1 MTTDLARTHYPDA
14 IVARAVVLAAEG
26 HSIRRIESDL
36 AKEFPDEVTPSREA
50 VRRWAQA
57 YADSC
62 REEEGDRVQRII
74 TLADEAVVA
83 GLHGVRDSEHPEKYI
98 IPANAVAGTY
108 RDKRDRVAKPPEQSQ
123 PFAIIVNL
131 TTTAPTGDVKDDT
144 PETIEGEARV
154 IED

>member
-74 TLADEAVVA
+74 TLADDAVVA
-83 GLHGVRDSEHPEKYI
+83 GLHGARESEHPEKYI

-108 RDKRDRVAKPPEQSQ
+108 RDKRDRVAEPPKQSQ
-123 PFAIIVNL
+123 PFAIIIQL
-131 TTTAPTGDVKDDT
+131 PTDDVKPDT
-144 PETIEGEARV
+144 ETMEGEARV

>member
-36 AKEFPDEVTPSREA
+36 AKEFPDEATPSRDT
-50 VRRWAQA
+50 VRRWALAQ
-57 YADSC
+57 ADSS

-74 TLADEAVVA
+74 SLADDAVVA
-83 GLHGVRDSEHPEKYI
+83 GLHGARDSDHPEKYI

-108 RDKRDRVAKPPEQSQ
+108 RDKRDRTDGKGDP
-123 PFAIIVNL
+123 
-131 TTTAPTGDVKDDT
+131 TTTISVFVGVKVD
-144 PETIEGEARV
+144 
-154 IED
+154 

>member
-14 IVARAVVLAAEG
+14 IVARAVVLAAAG

-83 GLHGVRDSEHPEKYI
+83 GLHGARDSEHPEKYI

-108 RDKRDRVAKPPEQSQ
+108 RDKRDRRGGGGKSATFV
-123 PFAIIVNL
+123 IVRSSDG
-131 TTTAPTGDVKDDT
+131 TEVRVGTVS
-144 PETIEGEARV
+144 EG
-154 IED
+154 

>member
-50 VRRWAQA
+50 VRRWALT

-62 REEEGDRVQRII
+62 REDEGDRVQRII
-74 TLADEAVVA
+74 TLADDAVVA
-83 GLHGVRDSEHPEKYI
+83 GLQGASESEHPERSLM
-98 IPANAVAGTY
+98 ATNAVAGTY
-108 RDKRDRVAKPPEQSQ
+108 RDKRDRQTSGTVN
-123 PFAIIVNL
+123 IIALV
-131 TTTAPTGDVKDDT
+131 TARAA
-144 PETIEGEARV
+144 EIAASIEGEYRV
-154 IED
+154 IDDDNTE

>member
-36 AKEFPDEVTPSREA
+36 AKEFPDEVTPSRDT
-50 VRRWAQA
+50 VRRWALAQA
-57 YADSC
+57 DLS

-74 TLADEAVVA
+74 SLADDAVVA
-83 GLHGVRDSEHPEKYI
+83 GLNGARDSEHPEKYI

-108 RDKRDRVAKPPEQSQ
+108 RDKRDRTDGKGDQR
-123 PFAIIVNL
+123 
-131 TTTAPTGDVKDDT
+131 TTISVFVGVKID
-144 PETIEGEARV
+144 
-154 IED
+154 

>member
-36 AKEFPDEVTPSREA
+36 AKEFPDEVTTSREA

-57 YADSC
+57 YANSC

-74 TLADEAVVA
+74 TLADDAVVA
-83 GLHGVRDSEHPEKYI
+83 GLHGARESEHPEKYI

-108 RDKRDRVAKPPEQSQ
+108 RDKRDRQTGINVNIVALVTARVAEIQS
-123 PFAIIVNL
+123 AIDGSYREL
-131 TTTAPTGDVKDDT
+131 DDDT
-144 PETIEGEARV
+144 TE
-154 IED
+154 